1 MFKLFIY
8 GGPPVKRMLSGLLL
22 VLSGGVFAQ
31 NALSPAASSKPVA
44 LPMPALGSLAQSN
57 PFDPDRKVWPE
68 HVPPPPPPPV
78 PAPVTEDDLSVYGV
92 VMAGG
97 VRKALL
103 KLGKRFGSVPVGPTG
118 LASVHVGGQLGE
130 FVLAQVTPDQILLS
144 APGGQQ
150 WVRIGNKKDRAGS
163 SAAARAAAPQ
173 LGAGPTTPGIASYA
187 QATPFAQPVVGNDPA
202 AATNTQAAAN
212 PPGAPALMGVPGAP
226 VGAGSGAGAPVAAPA
241 GSLAAAIAAAQANQA
256 NQPGSSGGSAAV
268 VNPFEALLQQQRK

>member
-1 MFKLFIY
+1 M
-8 GGPPVKRMLSGLLL
+8 LL

-44 LPMPALGSLAQSN
+44 LPMPALGSLAKSN

-97 VRKALL
+97 VQKALL
-103 KLGKRFGSVPVGPTG
+103 KLGKRFGAVPVGPTG

-150 WVRIGNKKDRAGS
+150 WVRVGSKKDRAGS
-163 SAAARAAAPQ
+163 AAAARAAAPQ
-173 LGAGPTTPGIASYA
+173 QGAGPTTPGIASYA
-187 QATPFAQPVVGNDPA
+187 QATPFAQPVAGNDPA
-202 AATNTQAAAN
+202 AAANMQTAAN
-212 PPGAPALMGVPGAP
+212 APAAPASMGVPGVSLGAVP
-226 VGAGSGAGAPVAAPA
+226 GAGASAPVAAPA

-256 NQPGSSGGSAAV
+256 NQQGSSGGSAAV